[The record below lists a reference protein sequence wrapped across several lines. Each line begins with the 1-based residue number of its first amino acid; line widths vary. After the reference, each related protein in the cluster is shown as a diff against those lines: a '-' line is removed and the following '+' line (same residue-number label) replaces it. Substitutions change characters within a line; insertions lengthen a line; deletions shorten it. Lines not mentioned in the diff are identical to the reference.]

1 MGNSSVSVGG
11 KCKGFVARF
20 FGLLFLLFV
29 AFALAGC
36 DTNVLEFAADDDSY
50 EARIEEALIA
60 LDDEDYAKAIDL
72 LEKLRTDFPGKIE
85 VLRYLSNAYAGLAG
99 LNTFNLLET
108 IDLLDDKNS
117 EGNIDMVGLVLV
129 GADGILSN
137 TEITS
142 KKASLESA
150 ISALTSISNP
160 SEDERVQLGLLSLNH
175 AALTVAEIVMEDL
188 NNNLNVGEAEI
199 TEITLTEAGFDAL
212 YPDSATNPPDFAT
225 GATSERLE
233 SLSADIF
240 RVDDS
245 VAALSNLTA
254 ADESNDLS
262 DSSDEFLKEIDPD
275 GNVSISQEELQNYVA
290 TL

>member
-20 FGLLFLLFV
+20 CGLLFLLFV

-60 LDDEDYAKAIDL
+60 LDDEDYAKAIEIL
-72 LEKLRTDFPGKIE
+72 QKLRTNFPGKIE
-85 VLRYLSNAYAGLAG
+85 VLRYLSNAFAGLAG

-108 IDLLDDKNS
+108 IDLLDDQNS
-117 EGNIDMVGLVLV
+117 QGSIDMVGLVLG

-142 KKASLESA
+142 KKTSLASA
-150 ISALTSISNP
+150 ISALESISNRT
-160 SEDERVQLGLLSLNH
+160 EDERVQLGLLSLNH
-175 AALTVAEIVMEDL
+175 AALTVAEIVMEDKGL
-188 NNNLNVGEAEI
+188 D
-199 TEITLTEAGFDAL
+199 EITLTEAGLEEL
-212 YPDSATNPPDFAT
+212 YSETPPDFST
-225 GATSERLE
+225 TVENLETRLE
-233 SLSADIF
+233 SLSDDIF
-240 RVDDS
+240 RVEDS
-245 VAALSNLTA
+245 VTALGNLTD

-262 DSSDEFLKEIDPD
+262 DSSDEFLKEIDPNED
-275 GNVSISQEELQNYVA
+275 ESISQEELENYVA